1 MPRQIIDTESG
12 RAAYVRRLV
21 LRWIIIAVLV
31 IVAVLAALRVWQTT
45 HPRVITGTSAAPGK
59 VAHVLQTTVRF
70 PPPRRKYAA

>member
-45 HPRVITGTSAAPGK
+45 HPRVVTQTSAAPGK
-59 VAHVLQTTVRF
+59 VAHALQTTVRF